1 MDMSSHERSAFS
13 QMDSQTFIT
22 YEFFA
27 GGGMARLGLGSGWRC
42 GFANDICEKAL
53 AYKAY
58 FGDAEMKVA
67 DVATVTPDDLPGTPT
82 LVWGSFPCQ
91 DLSLA
96 GNGAGLGGER

>member
-1 MDMSSHERSAFS
+1 MNSLQVWNGSP
-13 QMDSQTFIT
+13 
-22 YEFFA
+22 
-27 GGGMARLGLGSGWRC
+27 RLGF
-42 GFANDICEKAL
+42 GFAVRLRKRHLQEVGF

-96 GNGAGLGGER
+96 GNGAGLGGGVE